1 MGRTGLKITPKE
13 PLIFFENVI
22 WETKGFPQKKEEPH
36 NTCSKFK
43 PAIVLEYEI
52 IHEAPKTWSQSS
64 QIKILGEQSLNLGWY
79 EIYMVFF
86 SVGWVLDFAN
96 NY

>member
-1 MGRTGLKITPKE
+1 MKLDSNLESCQKVLEFEKVIKFKSKGLKMGRTGLKITPKE

-52 IHEAPKTWSQSS
+52 IHEAPK
-64 QIKILGEQSLNLGWY
+64 KPE
-79 EIYMVFF
+79 VR
-86 SVGWVLDFAN
+86 AHK
-96 NY
+96 